1 MKKVLFASG
10 AGGGNGVP
18 VRNGLVAEYK
28 FDECRNL
35 LKYSQQ
41 FDNAAWTKT
50 RSTVTANATAA
61 PDGTTTADKFVEDA
75 TAANNHAINVTTV
88 TVAGTVTYSIYAKA
102 GERTRFRLNL
112 YESGNSADAYF
123 DLSNGTVDNVT
134 AGGTATITP
143 VGDSWYRCAL
153 TSTFNASST
162 LYLYLVTTGT
172 TVSYN
177 GDGTSGIYLWGA
189 QLEVGSA
196 ATTYVPTTDKQTLM
210 DYSKPR
216 KNLLL
221 PNQANCCEDGT
232 TTGFDAVGCTHTAEP
247 TATTPSWQ
255 GSYSLKVVTNNA
267 AATEGI
273 RNLSSKTFGLKPD
286 TPYTGSIYLKGAAGG
301 ETLTLYVYER
311 NDAGDALA
319 GVATKNVTL
328 TTDWQRVSKSLT
340 FGASGRACVLGI
352 FTTTKQSATFYV
364 DGLQLE
370 EGSTATAWEAPPN
383 IGIVGSAIGTTTN
396 DPTLTGNGQY
406 LTTDDYNI
414 LPQSAFSLSQY
425 TLCIVW
431 NPDAADTADVLLSK
445 NSGTA
450 TAAGATGFIL
460 AQTAAGTGD
469 LTLSQFDSDGGGTLH
484 TVSSATTPAA
494 STWHYSAAACD
505 GTTLYLSLDSAA
517 AYTAGGTT
525 LTAAAA
531 NTVKSLYLGRYAH
544 GASGYYAGSIAY
556 IAIYNRVLTQ
566 AEIAKNYQ
574 YLKSY
579 LKKQRG
585 IVLP

>member
-1 MKKVLFASG
+1 VMKKVLFASG
-10 AGGGNGVP
+10 AAGGDGIP

-232 TTGFDAVGCTHTAEP
+232 TTGFATFNGSNTLTADATEH
-247 TATTPSWQ
+247 WQ
-255 GSYSLKVVTNNA
+255 GAYSLKVVTANA
-267 AATEGI
+267 ITGEGFSSAGYATIVEPNAPLTLSFYIKGSGTVKGWFAQRTDADGSVANTLGSEITLTGDWTRYSVSTAATAPTT
-273 RNLSSKTFGLKPD
+273 RR
-286 TPYTGSIYLKGAAGG
+286 IYLVI
-301 ETLTLYVYER
+301 Y
-311 NDAGDALA
+311 
-319 GVATKNVTL
+319 
-328 TTDWQRVSKSLT
+328 TTSKQ
-340 FGASGRACVLGI
+340 A
-352 FTTTKQSATFYV
+352 ATFYV
-364 DGLQLE
+364 DGIQVE
-370 EGSTATAWEAPPN
+370 QNSTATAWEAPPN

-396 DPTLTGNGQY
+396 DPTWTGEGAKFE
-406 LTTDDYNI
+406 TDDFI
-414 LPQSAFSLSQY
+414 SISGFSDSPPIKTIIFPFY
-425 TLCIVW
+425 TPNQISK
-431 NPDAADTADVLLSK
+431 NTIGSTLLSGVALGWSFSFGSV
-445 NSGTA
+445 SGLIDNEIIT
-450 TAAGATGFIL
+450 INH
-460 AQTAAGTGD
+460 
-469 LTLSQFDSDGGGTLH
+469 GGGHKTYWADA
-484 TVSSATTPAA
+484 SATIAPG
-494 STWHYSAAACD
+494 WHVLVITSNNSAYQIYLD
-505 GTTLYLSLDSAA
+505 GVSLPVS
-517 AYTAGGTT
+517 T
-525 LTAAAA
+525 LTAFAQIAIA
-531 NTVKSLYLGRYAH
+531 KYAIIGKRDNGAGDMYLNATLP
-544 GASGYYAGSIAY
+544 Y
-556 IAIYNRVLTQ
+556 IVIYNRALTQ
-566 AEIAKNYQ
+566 AEIAKNYA

-585 IVLP
+585 ITLA